1 MKTKPK
7 SAKSKEVKPKEA
19 KPKAGSTPAPAAKG
33 SNALL
38 GSEIFKGL
46 DSETMDFLGSKI
58 SRERHPSGHVLME
71 IDSKPDKVFF
81 IANGKVKICRITRF
95 GDETVLNILEEGNIV
110 GELSVVDGNRRSAR
124 AVCLEDCTLFTLP
137 KKDFDKVL
145 QDKPVLAQ
153 NLLREFASRL
163 RRANDN
169 IVRKLETQREES
181 DSSVARLAK
190 LIEASKNINSTLDLE
205 KLLGRI
211 LDAAVK
217 SIDADRGTVYL
228 LDDIKKELWS
238 KVLQGENMVEIRL
251 PVGKG
256 LAGFVAEKGEII
268 NIPDAYN
275 DPRFN
280 PDVDKKTGY
289 RTNNMLC
296 MPMRNKDGKIIG
308 VFQLLNKKGGVFG
321 KEDEQFI
328 DALSAHAS
336 VAIENARIAQ
346 EMVSNERLSAVGRMA
361 STIIHDIKNPMGTLR
376 VYAQVM
382 KKKSGNEE
390 AAKLA
395 DEMIHQVDRF
405 VNMTQEILDFTR
417 GVSSLSLAELEFS
430 EVMEDVLGF
439 IEKDLTKNKVE
450 LVRKTNYKGKVN
462 LDQDK
467 VVRVFYNI
475 ASNARDAMPQGGKL
489 TVKTEAENGFVKIEF
504 IDTGSGMPDEVK
516 KKIFEPFMTYGKKH
530 GTGLGMAIVKK
541 VIDDHK
547 GKIEIDSEMGKGTTI
562 RMLFPVK

>member
-1 MKTKPK
+1 M
-7 SAKSKEVKPKEA
+7 AKSDRQLKALKKSRLFEDLSDATLKALAQKMKEESHPAGTVLLDTKA
-19 KPKAGSTPAPAAKG
+19 KA
-33 SNALL
+33 N
-38 GSEIFKGL
+38 
-46 DSETMDFLGSKI
+46 
-58 SRERHPSGHVLME
+58 
-71 IDSKPDKVFF
+71 KVFF
-81 IANGKVKICRITRF
+81 VEKGKVKISRTTRH
-95 GDETVLNILEEGNIV
+95 GEETVLNILEEGNVI
-110 GELSVVDGNRRSAR
+110 GELAVLDGQRRSAR
-124 AVCLEDCTLFTLP
+124 AVCLEESTFFVLSKTE
-137 KKDFDKVL
+137 FDKVL
-145 QDKPVLAQ
+145 QKETVLAH
-153 NLLREFASRL
+153 NLLRELCSRL

-169 IVRKLETQREES
+169 VVRKLETQREES
-181 DSSVARLAK
+181 DSSFSRLQK
-190 LIEASKNINSTLDLE
+190 LIEASKNINSTLDLD

-211 LDAAVK
+211 LEAATK

-228 LDDIKKELWS
+228 VDTIKKELWS

-256 LAGFVAEKGEII
+256 LSGYVAETGETI

-280 PDVDKKTGY
+280 PEVDKRTGY
-289 RTNNMLC
+289 RTHNMLC
-296 MPMRNKDGKIIG
+296 MPMRNKDGNVIG

-336 VAIENARIAQ
+336 VAIENARMAQ

-405 VNMTQEILDFTR
+405 VNMTQEILDFTK
-417 GVSSLSLAELEFS
+417 GVSSLNIAEVDFA
-430 EVMEDVLGF
+430 EVMDNILGF
-439 IEKDLTKNKVE
+439 IEKDLTKHNVE
-450 LVRKTNYKGKVN
+450 LVRKTKFSGKVK

-467 VVRVFYNI
+467 VVRVFYNV

-489 TVKTEAENGFVKIEF
+489 TVSTEQTNGFVKIEF
-504 IDTGSGMPDEVK
+504 TDTGSGMPDEVK

-530 GTGLGMAIVKK
+530 GTGLGMSIVKK
-541 VIDDHK
+541 VVEDHK
-547 GKIEIDSEMGKGTTI
+547 GTIEIDSEMGKGTTI
-562 RMLFPVK
+562 RMKFPV